1 MSKTGADL
9 EDTGKTRPKRTT
21 EEFVSLQGTASSVV
35 TGTSGFRGREFSFRL
50 LREERHLAVRRC
62 GGLRPAGCVCSGGP
76 LSFLDSQHLLIPDL
90 LEESAPLEGNGG
102 TALNLVLKACLPN
115 EV

>member
-1 MSKTGADL
+1 MW
-9 EDTGKTRPKRTT
+9 RPEARR
-21 EEFVSLQGTASSVV
+21 LRL
-35 TGTSGFRGREFSFRL
+35 FRWT
-50 LREERHLAVRRC
+50 
-62 GGLRPAGCVCSGGP
+62 